1 MYDKFEFLL
10 ALAREKHFGRAAQVC
25 GVSQPNL
32 SAAIKQ
38 LESML
43 GVPLVDR
50 GARFL
55 GFTPEGERVLEW
67 ARRIVG
73 DTRAMKADVETM
85 KQGLTGHLRLAV
97 IPTALPVVSRL
108 TSAFWKRHPGIKLTI
123 SSHKSTEVLSL
134 IDNLEADAGIT
145 YLDNEPIGRVS
156 EVPLY
161 RERHHLITCEGNV
174 FADRPTVT
182 WEEVATLPLCL
193 LTPDMQNRRIVDR
206 IFREVG
212 CTVEPILETSSIVV
226 LASHVRTGCWSTIM
240 PKLMA
245 EELGLPARVRA
256 IPIVAPE
263 VANLIGVVVG
273 RRDPQPPLTSALVAE
288 ARALSGA
295 LAPLA

>member
-1 MYDKFEFLL
+1 MHEKLEFLL

-55 GFTPEGERVLEW
+55 GFTPEGDRVLEW

-73 DTRAMKADVETM
+73 DTRAMRADIETM

-97 IPTALPVVSRL
+97 IPTVLPVISRL
-108 TSAFWKRHPGIKLTI
+108 TSAFWTRHPGIKLTV
-123 SSHKSTEVLSL
+123 SSHTSTEVLSL
-134 IDNLEADAGIT
+134 IENLEVDAGVT
-145 YLDNEPIGRVS
+145 YLDNEPLGRVS

-161 RERHHLITCEGNV
+161 RERHHLVTSESHPFG
-174 FADRPTVT
+174 DRPTIT

-193 LTPDMQNRRIVDR
+193 LTPSMQNRRIIDR
-206 IFREVG
+206 VLGEVG
-212 CTVEPILETSSIVV
+212 CRVDPLLETSSIEVI
-226 LASHVRTGCWSTIM
+226 AGHVRTGQWSTIM
-240 PKLMA
+240 PRVMA
-245 EELGLPARVRA
+245 EELGFPQTVRC

-263 VANLIGVVVG
+263 VANLVGLVVG
-273 RRDPQPPLTSALVAE
+273 RRDPQPPLTAALVTE
-288 ARALSGA
+288 ARH
-295 LAPLA
+295 LATVLAGRT